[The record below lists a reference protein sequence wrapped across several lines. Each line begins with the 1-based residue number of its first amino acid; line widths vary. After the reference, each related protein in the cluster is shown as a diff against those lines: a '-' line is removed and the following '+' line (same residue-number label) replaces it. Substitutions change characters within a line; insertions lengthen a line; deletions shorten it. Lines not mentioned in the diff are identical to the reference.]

1 MPRRS
6 NPSSEE
12 SSVTN
17 FRRAFRAVL
26 ARVLEQ
32 AAFEGALK
40 ISSEEMPSLL
50 DQVRETA
57 DPKFGDFTATLA
69 MPLAKKMG
77 VKPRDLASD
86 LIARINDDQVFGR
99 YFQPID
105 APVGPGFINVRV
117 FDQALAD
124 GVKMAW
130 CNDRLGVAKVS
141 QPQTIVLDYSSP
153 NVAKPMHVGHIRSH
167 DG

>member
-1 MPRRS
+1 MPTRS
-6 NPSSEE
+6 NPLSKE

-17 FRRAFRAVL
+17 FRRAFRDVL
-26 ARVLEQ
+26 AGVLEQ
-32 AAFEGALK
+32 AVSGGDLE
-40 ISSEEMPSLL
+40 IPPEEIPVLL
-50 DQVRETA
+50 EQVRETA

-86 LIARINDDQVFGR
+86 LITRINKNQLFGK

-117 FDQALAD
+117 LDQALAD
-124 GVKMAW
+124 GV
-130 CNDRLGVAKVS
+130 RVACC
-141 QPQTIVLDYSSP
+141 
-153 NVAKPMHVGHIRSH
+153 
-167 DG
+167 

>member
-6 NPSSEE
+6 NSSSEE
-12 SSVTN
+12 ISITN
-17 FRRAFRAVL
+17 FRQAFRAVL

-86 LIARINDDQVFGR
+86 
-99 YFQPID
+99 
-105 APVGPGFINVRV
+105 
-117 FDQALAD
+117 
-124 GVKMAW
+124 
-130 CNDRLGVAKVS
+130 
-141 QPQTIVLDYSSP
+141 
-153 NVAKPMHVGHIRSH
+153 
-167 DG
+167 

>member
-6 NPSSEE
+6 NPLSGG

-17 FRRAFRAVL
+17 FRRAFRDVL
-26 ARVLEQ
+26 AGVLEQ
-32 AAFEGALK
+32 AVSGGDLK
-40 ISSEEMPSLL
+40 ISSEEIPVLL
-50 DQVRETA
+50 EQVRETA

-86 LIARINDDQVFGR
+86 LIARINKDQLFGEC
-99 YFQPID
+99 FQPID

-117 FDQALAD
+117 LDQALAD
-124 GVKMAW
+124 AVRMAC
-130 CNDRLGVAKVS
+130 CNDRLGIS
-141 QPQTIVLDYSSP
+141 LRI
-153 NVAKPMHVGHIRSH
+153 I
-167 DG
+167 